1 MNENIKFIIKPKIL
15 LTVVF
20 SFLQFA
26 VFSQTA
32 EETFSLAK
40 KAIAIKDT
48 SAAESLLLRSI
59 YFLKDNKRKSQALL
73 LLSKIKLSRGD
84 KNSALKYSALA
95 YNIADD
101 SLKNEI
107 IFYRTYIFLTK
118 KDLLSAEEEILQA
131 NPGNSQYLN
140 KKYHLYCGTV
150 YFSKRDFNATYQEF
164 KHLVADTISLK
175 NYLHK
180 AKKIAGRSSY
190 WYFFASGLL
199 PGSGQIL
206 TGHLKQGINSLML
219 LGGLAALF
227 INITQSYTWLEGF
240 AAVFPWYERYFMGG
254 VNDAYDYAEIMKQQ
268 KLAAIY
274 DKITTQIK

>member
-1 MNENIKFIIKPKIL
+1 M
-15 LTVVF
+15 TVVF
-20 SFLQFA
+20 SFLQLV

-32 EETFSLAK
+32 EETFTLAK
-40 KAIAIKDT
+40 KALAIKDT
-48 SAAESLLLRSI
+48 ATAESLLLRSI
-59 YFLKDNKRKSQALL
+59 YFLNDQKLKTQALL
-73 LLSKIKLSRGD
+73 LLSNIKLSQGD
-84 KNSALKYSALA
+84 ENSALKYSALA

-107 IFYRTYIFLTK
+107 IFYRTYIFLSK

-131 NPGNSQYLN
+131 NPGNSQYFN

-150 YFSKRDFNATYQEF
+150 YFSKRDFNSAYQEF
-164 KHLVADTISLK
+164 KHLVADTTSLK
-175 NYLHK
+175 KYLHK
-180 AKKIAGRSSY
+180 ASKIAGRSSY

-206 TGHLKQGINSLML
+206 TGHLKQGLNSLLL

-268 KLAAIY
+268 KLSVIY
-274 DKITTQIK
+274 DKITSQIK